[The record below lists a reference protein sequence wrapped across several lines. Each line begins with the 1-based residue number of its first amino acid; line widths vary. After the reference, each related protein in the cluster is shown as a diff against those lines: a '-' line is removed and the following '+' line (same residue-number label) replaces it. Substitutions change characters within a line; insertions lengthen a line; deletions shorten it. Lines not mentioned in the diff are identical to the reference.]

1 MSAFASEKH
10 LSDADA
16 FMAADEEGCAADAD
30 GEDDAEPDADAEAEA
45 EAAAAAEEE
54 DAGFS
59 FAPERGNVAF
69 ASAADGWAFRPE
81 AFAALYA
88 ARLGCSAAVLRRA
101 LWGDWFYQP
110 KARRI
115 VGKRRAAA
123 DAPPGAT
130 LRPLFVQLALEP
142 LWQLYAATDA
152 EADAADQAGPPAGG
166 AAKSLA
172 DMARALGVADLVPKR
187 DLAAADR
194 RAALRAVL
202 RAWLPLSEAVL
213 EMVVQCLPGAF
224 PSSR

>member
-16 FMAADEEGCAADAD
+16 FMAAEADGGEEGDEAGGCNDD
-30 GEDDAEPDADAEAEA
+30 DDAEAPAAEAEEEA
-45 EAAAAAEEE
+45 E
-54 DAGFS
+54 GFS

-69 ASAADGWAFRPE
+69 SSAADGWAFRPE
-81 AFAALYA
+81 AFADIYA
-88 ARLGCSAAVLRRA
+88 ARLGCSASALRRA
-101 LWGDWFYQP
+101 LWGDWYYQP

-123 DAPPGAT
+123 DAAPGAR

-142 LWQLYAATDA
+142 LWQLYAAADA
-152 EADAADQAGPPAGG
+152 EADAAAAGGDAPPPAAG
-166 AAKSLA
+166 KSLA
-172 DMARALGVADLVPKR
+172 DMAKALCVADVVPKR

-194 RAALRAVL
+194 RSALRAVL

-213 EMVVQCLPGAF
+213 AMVVQCLPGAF
-224 PSSR
+224 VD